1 MSCITFL
8 DFKSNQTVCPW
19 VRASALACIVSSPK
33 SVGVDG
39 FGKILSKADLERL
52 KSPLLKPTVTTAEE
66 LLSLNW
72 NLLQEQTFA
81 KSPEGLS
88 LMGRCMVRMMLHLTK
103 KEAKG
108 RDTTVYPDLAAISSL
123 FGQELLELQ
132 QGKGSVAKPQ
142 AGSGQQ
148 DQPVQPQSLEGFL
161 VL

>member
-8 DFKSNQTVCPW
+8 EFKSNQTVCPW

-33 SVGVDG
+33 SVDG

-108 RDTTVYPDLAAISSL
+108 RGTTLCPDLAAISSL